1 VLDLD
6 FSAVE
11 IMKKS
16 ATIEEMLGIFERAL
30 KGLANSS
37 A

>member
-1 VLDLD
+1 LDLD

-16 ATIEEMLGIFERAL
+16 ATIEEMLGMFEQAL
-30 KGLANSS
+30 KGVAGSS